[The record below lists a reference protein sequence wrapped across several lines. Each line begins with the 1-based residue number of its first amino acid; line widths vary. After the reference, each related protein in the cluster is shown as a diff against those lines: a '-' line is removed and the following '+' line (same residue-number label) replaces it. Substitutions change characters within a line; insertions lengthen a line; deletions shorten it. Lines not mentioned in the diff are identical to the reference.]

1 MSRNLTGAARWT
13 AWQSAKSYERT
24 SLGSNADIPVESPN
38 AGAHPTKQIYPTRKQ
53 AMTDNHEIQKFET
66 GKLKLKVTLAADRNA
81 VDPVVQSVMDV
92 VRQVHCDAEKYD
104 AIELALTE
112 ALANAV
118 VHGAKA
124 DPSKIV
130 ECDVVRNED
139 ESILIVVRD
148 PGSGFKPGEIPNPLQ
163 GESVYSDHGRGIF
176 LINQLMDEV
185 KFLKNGTEIHM
196 IKK

>member
-1 MSRNLTGAARWT
+1 MSPDVPICNFDAHNL
-13 AWQSAKSYERT
+13 
-24 SLGSNADIPVESPN
+24 I
-38 AGAHPTKQIYPTRKQ
+38 
-53 AMTDNHEIQKFET
+53 
-66 GKLKLKVTLAADRNA
+66 LKLRITLAADRNA
-81 VDPVVQSVMDV
+81 VAPVVQNVMEI
-92 VRQVHCDAEKYD
+92 VRQMQCATGKEE

-130 ECDVVRNED
+130 ECDVGCD
-139 ESILIVVRD
+139 ESRGMLIVVRD
-148 PGSGFKPGEIPNPLQ
+148 PGEGFDPAAIPSPMHGENIYA
-163 GESVYSDHGRGIF
+163 ESGRGIY

-196 IKK
+196 IKR

>member
-1 MSRNLTGAARWT
+1 
-13 AWQSAKSYERT
+13 
-24 SLGSNADIPVESPN
+24 
-38 AGAHPTKQIYPTRKQ
+38 
-53 AMTDNHEIQKFET
+53 MTDNHEIHQFDT
-66 GKLKLKVTLAADRNA
+66 GKLQLKVTLAADRNA
-81 VDPVVQSVMDV
+81 VDPVVQSVMNL
-92 VRQVHCDAEKYD
+92 VRQVHCEEEKYD

-118 VHGAKA
+118 VHGAKG

-130 ECDVVRNED
+130 ECDVACNED
-139 ESILIVVRD
+139 KSMLIVVRD
-148 PGSGFKPGEIPNPLQ
+148 PGTGFNPGEIPNPLR

>member
-1 MSRNLTGAARWT
+1 
-13 AWQSAKSYERT
+13 
-24 SLGSNADIPVESPN
+24 
-38 AGAHPTKQIYPTRKQ
+38 
-53 AMTDNHEIQKFET
+53 MTDNPEIQKFES

-81 VDPVVQSVMDV
+81 VDHVVQSDMDV

-130 ECDVVRNED
+130 ECDVVCNED
-139 ESILIVVRD
+139 QSMLIVVRD
-148 PGSGFKPGEIPNPLQ
+148 PGTGFDPQHIPSPLRGE
-163 GESVYSDHGRGIF
+163 GVFSEHGRGIF

-196 IKK
+196 VKR

>member
-1 MSRNLTGAARWT
+1 MSPDVPIYNFDAHNL
-13 AWQSAKSYERT
+13 
-24 SLGSNADIPVESPN
+24 I
-38 AGAHPTKQIYPTRKQ
+38 
-53 AMTDNHEIQKFET
+53 
-66 GKLKLKVTLAADRNA
+66 LKLRITLAADRNA
-81 VDPVVQSVMDV
+81 VAPVVQSVMEI
-92 VRQVHCDAEKYD
+92 VRQMQCATGKEE

-130 ECDVVRNED
+130 ECDVGCD
-139 ESILIVVRD
+139 ESRGMLIVVRD
-148 PGSGFKPGEIPNPLQ
+148 PGEGFDPAAIPSPMHGENIYA
-163 GESVYSDHGRGIF
+163 EHGRGIY

-196 IKK
+196 IKR

>member
-1 MSRNLTGAARWT
+1 MP
-13 AWQSAKSYERT
+13 
-24 SLGSNADIPVESPN
+24 GSES
-38 AGAHPTKQIYPTRKQ
+38 QL
-53 AMTDNHEIQKFET
+53 MTDNSAIKFET
-66 GKLKLKVTLAADRNA
+66 DKSSLKLKVTLAADRTA
-81 VDPVVQSVMDV
+81 VEPVVQSVMDL
-92 VRQVHCDAEKYD
+92 VRKMHCSPDKYD

-130 ECDVVRNED
+130 ECDVVCND
-139 ESILIVVRD
+139 DQSMLIVVRD
-148 PGSGFKPGEIPNPLQ
+148 PGTGFDPGDIPSPVR
-163 GESVYSDHGRGIF
+163 GESVFSDHGRGIF

-196 IKK
+196 VKR

>member
-1 MSRNLTGAARWT
+1 
-13 AWQSAKSYERT
+13 
-24 SLGSNADIPVESPN
+24 
-38 AGAHPTKQIYPTRKQ
+38 
-53 AMTDNHEIQKFET
+53 MTDSPEIHQFDS
-66 GKLKLKVTLAADRNA
+66 GKLQLKVTLAADRNA
-81 VDPVVQSVMDV
+81 VDPVVQSVMNL
-92 VRQVHCDAEKYD
+92 VRQVHCEAEKYD

-118 VHGAKA
+118 VHGAKG

-130 ECDVVRNED
+130 ECDVVCNED
-139 ESILIVVRD
+139 KSMLIMVRD
-148 PGSGFKPGEIPNPLQ
+148 PGTGFNPGEIPDPLR

>member
-1 MSRNLTGAARWT
+1 MTENPELPPGA
-13 AWQSAKSYERT
+13 
-24 SLGSNADIPVESPN
+24 
-38 AGAHPTKQIYPTRKQ
+38 
-53 AMTDNHEIQKFET
+53 T
-66 GKLKLKVTLAADRNA
+66 GKSSLQLKITLAADRDA
-81 VDPVVQSVMDV
+81 VDPVVQTVMEL
-92 VRQVHCDAEKYD
+92 VRQIHCEPEKHD

-118 VHGAKA
+118 VHGAQG

-130 ECDVVRNED
+130 ECDVVSRED
-139 ESILIVVRD
+139 QSILIVVRD
-148 PGSGFKPGEIPNPLQ
+148 PGKGFDPGEIPNPLG

-196 IKK
+196 IKR

>member
-1 MSRNLTGAARWT
+1 
-13 AWQSAKSYERT
+13 
-24 SLGSNADIPVESPN
+24 
-38 AGAHPTKQIYPTRKQ
+38 
-53 AMTDNHEIQKFET
+53 MTDNHEIQQVRNRQVEAESHAGSGPQCGRSGGPERHGSGET
-66 GKLKLKVTLAADRNA
+66 G
-81 VDPVVQSVMDV
+81 
-92 VRQVHCDAEKYD
+92 HCDAEKYD

-148 PGSGFKPGEIPNPLQ
+148 PGTGFNPGEIPDPLQ

>member
-1 MSRNLTGAARWT
+1 
-13 AWQSAKSYERT
+13 
-24 SLGSNADIPVESPN
+24 
-38 AGAHPTKQIYPTRKQ
+38 
-53 AMTDNHEIQKFET
+53 MTDNHEVHKFDT
-66 GKLKLKVTLAADRNA
+66 SKLKLNVTLAADRNA
-81 VDPVVQSVMDV
+81 VDPVVQSVMEL
-92 VRQVHCDAEKYD
+92 VRQVHCEADKYD

-130 ECDVVRNED
+130 ECDVVVNDD

-148 PGSGFKPGEIPNPLQ
+148 PGTGFKPGEVPDPLQ

>member
-1 MSRNLTGAARWT
+1 
-13 AWQSAKSYERT
+13 
-24 SLGSNADIPVESPN
+24 
-38 AGAHPTKQIYPTRKQ
+38 
-53 AMTDNHEIQKFET
+53 MTDSPEIHQFDS
-66 GKLKLKVTLAADRNA
+66 GKLQLKVTLAADRNA
-81 VDPVVQSVMDV
+81 VDPVVQSVMNL
-92 VRQVHCDAEKYD
+92 VRQVHCEAEKYD

-130 ECDVVRNED
+130 ECDVVCNPD
-139 ESILIVVRD
+139 ESMLIVVRD
-148 PGSGFKPGEIPNPLQ
+148 PSTGFNPGEIPNPLR

>member
-1 MSRNLTGAARWT
+1 MTEN
-13 AWQSAKSYERT
+13 
-24 SLGSNADIPVESPN
+24 PES
-38 AGAHPTKQIYPTRKQ
+38 H
-53 AMTDNHEIQKFET
+53 KFET
-66 GKLKLKVTLAADRNA
+66 GKLKLKITLAADRNA
-81 VDPVVQSVMDV
+81 VDPVVQSVMEL
-92 VRQVHCDAEKYD
+92 VRQVHCDPEKYD

-130 ECDVVRNED
+130 ECDVVCNED
-139 ESILIVVRD
+139 KSMLIVVRD
-148 PGSGFKPGEIPNPLQ
+148 PGTGFDPGQIPNPLR

>member
-1 MSRNLTGAARWT
+1 
-13 AWQSAKSYERT
+13 
-24 SLGSNADIPVESPN
+24 
-38 AGAHPTKQIYPTRKQ
+38 
-53 AMTDNHEIQKFET
+53 MTENPEMHKFET
-66 GKLKLKVTLAADRNA
+66 GKLKLKITLAADRNA
-81 VDPVVQSVMDV
+81 VDPVVQSVMEL
-92 VRQVHCDAEKYD
+92 VREVHCDAEKYD

-130 ECDVVRNED
+130 ECDVVSNEVK
-139 ESILIVVRD
+139 SILIVVRD
-148 PGSGFKPGEIPNPLQ
+148 PGDGFDPGQIPNPLG

>member
-1 MSRNLTGAARWT
+1 M
-13 AWQSAKSYERT
+13 
-24 SLGSNADIPVESPN
+24 
-38 AGAHPTKQIYPTRKQ
+38 H
-53 AMTDNHEIQKFET
+53 
-66 GKLKLKVTLAADRNA
+66 
-81 VDPVVQSVMDV
+81 
-92 VRQVHCDAEKYD
+92 AEKYD

-130 ECDVVRNED
+130 ECDVVCNED
-139 ESILIVVRD
+139 QSNVDRRARSRQRIQTRAR
-148 PGSGFKPGEIPNPLQ
+148 FPNPLR

-196 IKK
+196 IEEANAAVAWASPDAARASRMPSKPPARRRPRASLLYRNPQSLHLAIQVAALQAQDFGGAADVAVILVELFQDVVTLVGGAGLMQA